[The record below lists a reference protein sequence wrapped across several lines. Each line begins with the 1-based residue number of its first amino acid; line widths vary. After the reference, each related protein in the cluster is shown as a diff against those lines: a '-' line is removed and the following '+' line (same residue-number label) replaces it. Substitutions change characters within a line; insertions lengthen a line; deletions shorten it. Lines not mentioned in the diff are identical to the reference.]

1 MVCVSEVSV
10 LSSKGLDISK
20 NKERTLKAAFL
31 SKAQMKFDFPV
42 SCLSRMRSK
51 LLMNLVVAKTEEC
64 SQFFGIQGAWPITN
78 NTQFDR
84 VRLEPVSWDLVAQE
98 WELSFTPCL
107 PWQSNRLH
115 LVVRKLP
122 LTDRSYCSWQFLPPI
137 IILSRHIA
145 IAFHCKSFII
155 SSMRRAKTTGAF
167 LTQKGLAQNSQWL
180 SRMLSYGGVPWGS
193 ANNHSTSLG

>member
-1 MVCVSEVSV
+1 M

-42 SCLSRMRSK
+42 SCLRMRSR

-84 VRLEPVSWDLVAQE
+84 VRLEPVS
-98 WELSFTPCL
+98 
-107 PWQSNRLH
+107 
-115 LVVRKLP
+115 
-122 LTDRSYCSWQFLPPI
+122 
-137 IILSRHIA
+137 
-145 IAFHCKSFII
+145 
-155 SSMRRAKTTGAF
+155 
-167 LTQKGLAQNSQWL
+167 
-180 SRMLSYGGVPWGS
+180 
-193 ANNHSTSLG
+193 

>member
-84 VRLEPVSWDLVAQE
+84 VRLEPVS
-98 WELSFTPCL
+98 
-107 PWQSNRLH
+107 
-115 LVVRKLP
+115 
-122 LTDRSYCSWQFLPPI
+122 
-137 IILSRHIA
+137 
-145 IAFHCKSFII
+145 
-155 SSMRRAKTTGAF
+155 
-167 LTQKGLAQNSQWL
+167 
-180 SRMLSYGGVPWGS
+180 
-193 ANNHSTSLG
+193 